1 MIVSGGI
8 LNYFLWIHTPNIGV
22 QSLLLILMVQQ
33 SPTYSVYKMELCCCC
48 SDSDLKFKLET
59 GAKAST
65 TTN

>member
-1 MIVSGGI
+1 MIVRGGI
-8 LNYFLWIHTPNIGV
+8 LNYFYGFAHP
-22 QSLLLILMVQQ
+22 ILESNVFNGPAK
-33 SPTYSVYKMELCCCC
+33 SPYSVYKMELCC

>member
-1 MIVSGGI
+1 MHQHLQYQISFNVFNG
-8 LNYFLWIHTPNIGV
+8 PAK
-22 QSLLLILMVQQ
+22 
-33 SPTYSVYKMELCCCC
+33 SPYSVYKMELCC